1 LIFYFINDINN
12 KVITTIL
19 HLKMVK
25 QETLDTQDSQEIIYT
40 QETQDILDTQDTV
53 IIENMSQ
60 SLDNY
65 YCDDYDDTDNDTDND
80 DIYTQDLITCDNC
93 GNRWDGY
100 AQCNCYQ
107 IKCYELIETDDEK
120 EQEQDLENPARKFS
134 ENDETES
141 ENNEDTFKNIND
153 ENINS
158 EN

>member
-1 LIFYFINDINN
+1 
-12 KVITTIL
+12 
-19 HLKMVK
+19 MVK
-25 QETLDTQDSQEIIYT
+25 QETLDTQET
-40 QETQDILDTQDTV
+40 QEILDTQDTQDTQDTV
-53 IIENMSQ
+53 LIETMSQ

-65 YCDDYDDTDNDTDND
+65 YCDDYDDTDTDND
-80 DIYTQDLITCDNC
+80 EIYTQDLITCDNC

-107 IKCYELIETDDEK
+107 FKCYELIETDDEK

-141 ENNEDTFKNIND
+141 ENNEDTFENING